1 MQVEWS
7 MFAHEFPQLDTINR
21 QRPAQDTPC
30 LLYLNG
36 IFGIVY
42 NTKLVKEKELPET
55 WKTSPTPSG
64 RPLCPVGQR
73 QSF

>member
-1 MQVEWS
+1 
-7 MFAHEFPQLDTINR
+7 MFAHVFPQLDTIQR
-21 QRPAQDTPC
+21 QRPAEDTPC

-42 NTKLVKEKELPET
+42 NTKLVKEQD
-55 WKTSPTPSG
+55 TPQHARRLHQPQVEG
-64 RPLCPVGQR
+64 PLRPVGQR